1 MCVSVWL
8 LEVDRQLVI
17 FAQIEIV
24 IANWVTNLL
33 LPDLA
38 CIVNIPNYIATSV
51 VPAICAQETIEFQCQ
66 QSRCFM
72 FGLGVHHHRKGKS
85 RKFYYVCVRD
95 IWANNYACANGWR
108 QGKCKL
114 LVGLWQSNFS
124 MLSADISVDTNIE

>member
-51 VPAICAQETIEFQCQ
+51 VPAICAQETIEFQ
-66 QSRCFM
+66 
-72 FGLGVHHHRKGKS
+72 
-85 RKFYYVCVRD
+85 
-95 IWANNYACANGWR
+95 
-108 QGKCKL
+108 
-114 LVGLWQSNFS
+114 
-124 MLSADISVDTNIE
+124 